1 MVFKRRQL
9 KKSIQYSFSI
19 ITGLS
24 TLSGLWGYAIKDI
37 HQQWQWWKWGI
48 VLFLAFAALTTI
60 FFIYYVCIRHRTYIT
75 TIHGVTVEIKQG
87 DIFEENGWKLI
98 PFNDIDTKVDDIIV
112 AHNSLNGKMIDSHVD
127 SIDDLTKTIESAKE
141 DSSKLSVNYIDGK
154 ATFPLGRIIPFE
166 DYLMLSFSHFDN
178 QNRAYLNAGE
188 YELMLI
194 RMWNEMRRVYAAKHI
209 TIPLLG
215 TGITSIE
222 GMTEKNYT
230 AMLKCILCTL
240 NASSFRPMEGIS
252 IVITE
257 EVMQKIDMNTIRDEF

>member
-1 MVFKRRQL
+1 
-9 KKSIQYSFSI
+9 
-19 ITGLS
+19 
-24 TLSGLWGYAIKDI
+24 
-37 HQQWQWWKWGI
+37 
-48 VLFLAFAALTTI
+48 
-60 FFIYYVCIRHRTYIT
+60 
-75 TIHGVTVEIKQG
+75 
-87 DIFEENGWKLI
+87 
-98 PFNDIDTKVDDIIV
+98 
-112 AHNSLNGKMIDSHVD
+112 
-127 SIDDLTKTIESAKE
+127 
-141 DSSKLSVNYIDGK
+141 
-154 ATFPLGRIIPFE
+154 
-166 DYLMLSFSHFDN
+166 MLSFSHFDN